1 MLTLK
6 CTLYRQVQTSSCS
19 DSESLLRI
27 NKKILYL
34 HMDKFEEAIIR
45 HLDDSSKHYDT
56 TIKSVVKAIVFVGV
70 AFLFAILA
78 ILALLIYI
86 EFHL

>member
-1 MLTLK
+1 MRV
-6 CTLYRQVQTSSCS
+6 CANNGARV
-19 DSESLLRI
+19 RV

-78 ILALLIYI
+78 ILALLLYM
-86 EFHL
+86 EFLL

>member
-1 MLTLK
+1 
-6 CTLYRQVQTSSCS
+6 
-19 DSESLLRI
+19 
-27 NKKILYL
+27 
-34 HMDKFEEAIIR
+34 MDNFEEAIIR

-78 ILALLIYI
+78 ILALLLYM